1 MTIAWMECQS
11 RATLVSV
18 CLVSLSIFATVAL
31 AEEVKLT
38 GAQIQTVLSEKE
50 LKGVENGQS
59 SSQIFRA
66 NGATFYSVGQAQ
78 QIGNWKITGNQ
89 YCSVWP
95 PSEHWV
101 CYDVFQQGK
110 SIRFLAPSETSTS
123 YTLAE

>member
-11 RATLVSV
+11 RVMLVAASLVSMST
-18 CLVSLSIFATVAL
+18 LPTVAL

-38 GAQIQTVLSEKE
+38 GALIQTVLSEKE
-50 LKGVENGQS
+50 LIGSDNGQT

-78 QIGNWKITGNQ
+78 QIGNWKITGDQ

-110 SIRFLAPSETSTS
+110 SIRFLSPSETSTT
-123 YTLAE
+123 YTLAK